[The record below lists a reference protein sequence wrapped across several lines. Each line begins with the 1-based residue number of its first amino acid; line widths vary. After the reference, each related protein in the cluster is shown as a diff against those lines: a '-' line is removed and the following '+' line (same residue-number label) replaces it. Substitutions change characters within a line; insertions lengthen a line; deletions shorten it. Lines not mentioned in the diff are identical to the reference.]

1 MVSRTKYV
9 LDNKT
14 VTRLFENAGITGI
27 TSIAPL
33 GAGEYNAVYAV
44 KADKAYVL
52 KVAPAADTPILTY
65 EKEMMQSEVYWYS
78 LLRTQTDIRVPEVY
92 FADDSKTLI
101 PTAYFIME
109 KLEGTQMDKFQMTAE
124 EKTECSRRVAQMVAQ
139 LHKIQN
145 TEFGYLQNGL
155 YGNWYDALTSMLEN
169 LICDAE
175 RVGKKSPKGRKLL
188 AYAQKYESVLK
199 EVPCTMVNY
208 DAWMPNM
215 LCRRLE
221 NGKIEIAWID
231 PERSFWGDRIF
242 DFICLEFPKPLSK
255 KTLSVRAYNEV
266 SGQPILCSREECIR
280 FAFAEGVMALIQEV
294 EKYYRYTPHHFGW
307 WRNVLSAAMLYKQA
321 FRTLENPQ

>member
-1 MVSRTKYV
+1 MVSRTKYL
-9 LDNKT
+9 LDDKT

-44 KADKAYVL
+44 RADKAYVL

-109 KLEGTQMDKFQMTAE
+109 KLEGTQMDKFRMTAE

-145 TEFGYLQNGL
+145 TEFGYVQNGL

-188 AYAQKYESVLK
+188 AYARKYESILK

-280 FAFAEGVMALIQEV
+280 FAFAEGVMAMIQEV

-307 WRNVLSAAMLYKQA
+307 WRNVLSAAMLYKHA

>member
-1 MVSRTKYV
+1 MVSRTKYL

-14 VTRLFENAGITGI
+14 VTRLFENAGITGV

-44 KADKAYVL
+44 KADKEYVL

-65 EKEMMQSEVYWYS
+65 EKEMMKSEVYWYS

-109 KLEGTQMDKFQMTAE
+109 KLAGTQMDQFQMTAE

-139 LHKIQN
+139 LHQIQN

-155 YGNWYDALTSMLEN
+155 HGNWYAALTSMLEN
-169 LICDAE
+169 LIYDAE

-188 AYAQKYESVLK
+188 AYAQKYESILK
-199 EVPCTMVNY
+199 KVPCTMVNY

-215 LCRRLE
+215 LCRRLK
-221 NGKIEIAWID
+221 NGEIEIAWID

-321 FRTLENPQ
+321 FRTLERPQ

>member
-1 MVSRTKYV
+1 MVSRTKYL

-14 VTRLFENAGITGI
+14 VTRLFENAGITGV

-44 KADKAYVL
+44 KADKEYVL

-65 EKEMMQSEVYWYS
+65 EKEMMKSEVYWYS

-109 KLEGTQMDKFQMTAE
+109 KLAGTQMDQFQMTAE

-139 LHKIQN
+139 LHQIQN

-155 YGNWYDALTSMLEN
+155 HGNWYAALTSMLEN

-175 RVGKKSPKGRKLL
+175 RVGKKSPKGKKLL
-188 AYAQKYESVLK
+188 TYAKKYESILK
-199 EVPCTMVNY
+199 DVPSTMVNY

-215 LCRRLE
+215 LCRRLK
-221 NGKIEIAWID
+221 NGEIEIAWID

-321 FRTLENPQ
+321 FRTLERPQ

>member
-1 MVSRTKYV
+1 MVSRTKYL
-9 LDNKT
+9 LDDKT

-44 KADKAYVL
+44 EADKAYVL

-109 KLEGTQMDKFQMTAE
+109 KLEGTQMDQFQMTAD
-124 EKTECSRRVAQMVAQ
+124 EKTECSRKVAQMVAQ

-155 YGNWYDALTSMLEN
+155 HGNWYAALTSMLEN

-175 RVGKKSPKGRKLL
+175 RVGKKSPKGKKLL
-188 AYAQKYESVLK
+188 DYAKKYETILK

-221 NGKIEIAWID
+221 NGEIEIAWID

-242 DFICLEFPKPLSK
+242 DFISLEFPKPLSK

-321 FRTLENPQ
+321 FRTLERPQ

>member
-1 MVSRTKYV
+1 MVSRTKYL
-9 LDNKT
+9 LDDKT

-44 KADKAYVL
+44 EADKAYVL

-65 EKEMMQSEVYWYS
+65 EKEMMKSEVYWYS

-109 KLEGTQMDKFQMTAE
+109 KLEGTQMDQFQMTAD
-124 EKTECSRRVAQMVAQ
+124 EKTECSRKVAQMVAQ
-139 LHKIQN
+139 LHQIQN

-188 AYAQKYESVLK
+188 AYAQKYEHILK

-221 NGKIEIAWID
+221 NGEIEIAWID

-242 DFICLEFPKPLSK
+242 DFISLEFPKPLSK

-321 FRTLENPQ
+321 FRTLERPQ

>member
-1 MVSRTKYV
+1 MVSRTKYL
-9 LDNKT
+9 LDDKT

-44 KADKAYVL
+44 KADKEYVL

-139 LHKIQN
+139 LHRIQN

-155 YGNWYDALTSMLEN
+155 HGNWYDALTSMLEN
-169 LICDAE
+169 LIYDAE

-188 AYAQKYESVLK
+188 AYAQKYESILK

-221 NGKIEIAWID
+221 NGEIEIAWID

-242 DFICLEFPKPLSK
+242 DFICLEFPKPLSQ
-255 KTLSVRAYNEV
+255 KTLSVHAYNEV
-266 SGQPILCSREECIR
+266 SVRPIQCSREECIR
-280 FAFAEGVMALIQEV
+280 FAFAEGVVALIQEV

>member
-1 MVSRTKYV
+1 MVSRTKYL
-9 LDNKT
+9 LDDKT
-14 VTRLFENAGITGI
+14 VTRLFAHAGITGI

-44 KADKAYVL
+44 KADKDYVL

-92 FADDSKTLI
+92 FADSSETLI

-109 KLEGTQMDKFQMTAE
+109 KLKGTQMDKFQMTAD
-124 EKTECSRRVAQMVAQ
+124 EKTECNRKVAQMVAQ

-145 TEFGYLQNGL
+145 TEFGYIQNGL
-155 YGNWYDALTSMLEN
+155 HGDWYAALKGMIEN
-169 LICDAE
+169 LIRDAVH
-175 RVGKKSPKGRKLL
+175 VGKKSPKGEKLL
-188 AYAQKYESVLK
+188 VYAQKYESILK

-215 LCRRLE
+215 LCRRLD
-221 NGKIEIAWID
+221 NGEIEIAWID
-231 PERSFWGDRIF
+231 PERSFWGDRMF

-255 KTLSVRAYNEV
+255 KTLSVCAYNEV
-266 SGQPILCSREECIR
+266 SSQPILCSREECIR

-307 WRNVLSAAMLYKQA
+307 WRNVLSAAILYKQA
-321 FRTLENPQ
+321 FRTLGNPQ

>member
-1 MVSRTKYV
+1 MVSRTKYL
-9 LDNKT
+9 LDDKT

-44 KADKAYVL
+44 EADKSYVL

-92 FADDSKTLI
+92 FADDSKTWI

-109 KLEGTQMDKFQMTAE
+109 KLEGTQMDKFQMTAD
-124 EKTECSRRVAQMVAQ
+124 EKTECSRKVAQMVAQ

-155 YGNWYDALTSMLEN
+155 HGNWYAALTSMLEN

-175 RVGKKSPKGRKLL
+175 RVGKKSPKGKKLL
-188 AYAQKYESVLK
+188 DYAKKYENILK

-221 NGKIEIAWID
+221 NGEIEIAWID

-242 DFICLEFPKPLSK
+242 DFICLEFPKPLPK
-255 KTLSVRAYNEV
+255 KTLTVRAYNEV
-266 SGQPILCSREECIR
+266 SNQPIACSREECIR

-321 FRTLENPQ
+321 FRTLERPQ

>member
-1 MVSRTKYV
+1 MVSRTKYL

-14 VTRLFENAGITGI
+14 ITRLFENAGITGI

-44 KADKAYVL
+44 KADKEYVL

-65 EKEMMQSEVYWYS
+65 EKEMMKSEVYWYS

-109 KLEGTQMDKFQMTAE
+109 KLAGTQMDQFQMTAE

-139 LHKIQN
+139 LHQIQN

-155 YGNWYDALTSMLEN
+155 HGNWYAALTSMLEN
-169 LICDAE
+169 LIYDAE

-188 AYAQKYESVLK
+188 AYAQKYESILK
-199 EVPCTMVNY
+199 KVPCTMVNY

-215 LCRRLE
+215 LCRRLK
-221 NGKIEIAWID
+221 NGEIEIAWID

-321 FRTLENPQ
+321 FRTLERPQ

>member
-1 MVSRTKYV
+1 MVSRTKYL

-14 VTRLFENAGITGI
+14 ITRLFENAGITGI

-44 KADKAYVL
+44 EADKEYVL

-65 EKEMMQSEVYWYS
+65 EKEMMKSEVYWYS

-109 KLEGTQMDKFQMTAE
+109 KLAGTQMDQFQMTAE

-139 LHKIQN
+139 LHQIQN

-155 YGNWYDALTSMLEN
+155 HGNWYAGLTSMLEN
-169 LICDAE
+169 LIYDAE

-188 AYAQKYESVLK
+188 AYAQKYESILK
-199 EVPCTMVNY
+199 KVPCTMVNY

-215 LCRRLE
+215 LCRRLK
-221 NGKIEIAWID
+221 NGEIEIAWID

-321 FRTLENPQ
+321 FRTLERPQ

>member
-1 MVSRTKYV
+1 MVSRTKYL
-9 LDNKT
+9 LDDKT
-14 VTRLFENAGITGI
+14 VARLFENAGITGI

-44 KADKAYVL
+44 SADKEYVL

-65 EKEMMQSEVYWYS
+65 EKEMMHSEVYWYS

-109 KLEGTQMDKFQMTAE
+109 RLEGTQMDQFQMTAA
-124 EKTECSRRVAQMVAQ
+124 EKTECGRRVAQMVAQ

-155 YGNWYDALTSMLEN
+155 HSNWYDALTSMLEN
-169 LICDAE
+169 LIRDAE

-188 AYAQKYESVLK
+188 RLAQKYESILK
-199 EVPCTMVNY
+199 DVPCTMVNY

-215 LCRRLE
+215 LCRRAE
-221 NGKIEIAWID
+221 NGEIEIAWID
-231 PERSFWGDRIF
+231 PERSFWGDRLF
-242 DFICLEFPKPLSK
+242 DFIDLEFPKPLAK
-255 KTLSVRAYNEV
+255 KEQSVRAYNEV
-266 SGQPILCSREECIR
+266 SDQPIQCSREECIR
-280 FAFAEGVMALIQEV
+280 FAFAEGTMALIQEV

-307 WRNVLSAAMLYKQA
+307 WRNVLSAAMLYRQA
-321 FRTLENPQ
+321 FRTLEKPQ

>member
-1 MVSRTKYV
+1 MVSRTKYL

-14 VTRLFENAGITGI
+14 ITRLFENAGITGI

-44 KADKAYVL
+44 EADKEYVL

-65 EKEMMQSEVYWYS
+65 EKEMMKSEVYWYS

-109 KLEGTQMDKFQMTAE
+109 KLAGTQMDQFQMTAE

-139 LHKIQN
+139 LHQIQN

-155 YGNWYDALTSMLEN
+155 HGNWYAALTSMLEN
-169 LICDAE
+169 LIYDAE

-188 AYAQKYESVLK
+188 AYAQKYESILK
-199 EVPCTMVNY
+199 KVPCTMVNY

-215 LCRRLE
+215 LCRRLK
-221 NGKIEIAWID
+221 NGEIEIAWID

-321 FRTLENPQ
+321 FRTLERPQ

>member
-1 MVSRTKYV
+1 MVSRTKYL
-9 LDNKT
+9 LDDKT

-33 GAGEYNAVYAV
+33 GTGEYNAVYAV

-65 EKEMMQSEVYWYS
+65 EKEMMKSEVYWYS

-101 PTAYFIME
+101 PTTYFIME
-109 KLEGTQMDKFQMTAE
+109 KLEGTQMDQFQMTAE

-188 AYAQKYESVLK
+188 AYAQKYEHILK

-266 SGQPILCSREECIR
+266 SEQPILCSREECIR
-280 FAFAEGVMALIQEV
+280 FAFAEGVMAMIQEV

>member
-1 MVSRTKYV
+1 MVSRTKYL

>member
-1 MVSRTKYV
+1 MVSRTKY
-9 LDNKT
+9 LLEDAT

-44 KADKAYVL
+44 KADKEYVL

-65 EKEMMQSEVYWYS
+65 EKEMMKSEVYWYS
-78 LLRTQTDIRVPEVY
+78 LLRTHTDIRVPAVY

-109 KLEGTQMDKFQMTAE
+109 KLEGTQMDQFRMTAG
-124 EKTECSRRVAQMVAQ
+124 EKTECSRKVAQMVAQ

-145 TEFGYLQNGL
+145 TEFGYVQNGL
-155 YGNWYDALTSMLEN
+155 YGNWYAALTSILQN

-188 AYAQKYESVLK
+188 AYAQKYESILK
-199 EVPCTMVNY
+199 DVPCTMVNY

-221 NGKIEIAWID
+221 NGKIDIAWID
-231 PERSFWGDRIF
+231 PERSFWGDRMF

-266 SGQPILCSREECIR
+266 SGQPILCNREECIR

-307 WRNVLSAAMLYKQA
+307 WRNVLCTAMLYTQA

>member
-1 MVSRTKYV
+1 MVSRTKYL

-44 KADKAYVL
+44 EADKEYVL

-65 EKEMMQSEVYWYS
+65 EKEMMKSEVYWYS

-109 KLEGTQMDKFQMTAE
+109 KLAGTQMDQFQMTAE

-139 LHKIQN
+139 LHQIQN

-155 YGNWYDALTSMLEN
+155 HGNWYAALTSMLEN
-169 LICDAE
+169 LIYDAE

-188 AYAQKYESVLK
+188 AYAQKYESILK
-199 EVPCTMVNY
+199 KVPCTMVNY

-215 LCRRLE
+215 LCRRLK
-221 NGKIEIAWID
+221 NGEIEIAWID

-321 FRTLENPQ
+321 FRTLERPQ

>member
-1 MVSRTKYV
+1 MVSRTKYL
-9 LDNKT
+9 LDDKT
-14 VTRLFENAGITGI
+14 VARLFENAGITGI

-145 TEFGYLQNGL
+145 TEFGYVQNGL

-188 AYAQKYESVLK
+188 AYAQKYEHILK

-266 SGQPILCSREECIR
+266 STQPIQCNREECIR

-307 WRNVLSAAMLYKQA
+307 WRNVLSAAMLYKHA

>member
-1 MVSRTKYV
+1 MVSRTKYL
-9 LDNKT
+9 LDDKT
-14 VTRLFENAGITGI
+14 VARLFENAGITGI

-65 EKEMMQSEVYWYS
+65 EKEMMKSEVYWYS

-109 KLEGTQMDKFQMTAE
+109 KLEGTQMDQFQMTAD
-124 EKTECSRRVAQMVAQ
+124 EKTECSRKVAQMVAQ
-139 LHKIQN
+139 LHQIQN

-188 AYAQKYESVLK
+188 AYAQKYEHILK

-221 NGKIEIAWID
+221 NGEIEIAWID
-231 PERSFWGDRIF
+231 PERSFWGDKIF

-321 FRTLENPQ
+321 FRTLERPQ